1 MKNKYKE
8 NGESGSIALCIFISA
23 MFLLLSPSLAY
34 GVPFSRNQVPKAG
47 MRTLT
52 LYNDQAGKVY
62 DAAVWY
68 PTARAE
74 SVGQD
79 GEWSFRC
86 AKNARISD
94 GVFPLVVISHDSGG
108 SKHSLHDLAALLAR
122 NRCIVFCL
130 THEGDNSWDSRL
142 AFSKN
147 LLPMR
152 AIQLERALKTFLE
165 LPEWREHIDVKRVGF
180 VGLGSGAATVLIL
193 AGTELDEKGYK
204 EYCTRFGQEDK
215 YCTPWVQVR
224 LDRPE
229 PFFDTNGALFT
240 PAFLILVA
248 PEFGMFMSRQSFS
261 FPVLFLS
268 PTRFHVPADRYQ
280 KELFETLVQGNIIR
294 RDVPGFFAADF
305 LAPCPVPLEEP
316 TAMCRSGGTV
326 KEGEREKKFLGIILN
341 FILEVLKKDS

>member
-1 MKNKYKE
+1 MKKKYKG
-8 NGESGSIALCIFISA
+8 NVWRTGIALVMVLSGLV
-23 MFLLLSPSLAY
+23 LLQPSSMAY
-34 GVPFSRNQVPKAG
+34 GAPFSRSQSPKAG

-52 LYNDQAGKVY
+52 LHNAQAEKVY

-68 PTARAE
+68 PTVRAE

-86 AKNARISD
+86 AKNAKISE

-147 LLPMR
+147 LLPLR
-152 AIQLERALKTFLE
+152 AIQLRRALETFLE
-165 LPEWREHIDVKRVGF
+165 LPEWREHIDLKRVGL

-193 AGTELDEKGYK
+193 AGAALNEEGYK
-204 EYCTRFGQEDK
+204 EYCARSGQEDK
-215 YCTPWVQVR
+215 YCTPWAQAR

-229 PFFDTNGALFT
+229 PFLHVDGSFLS
-240 PAFLILVA
+240 PAFLVLAA
-248 PEFGMFMSRQSFS
+248 PEFGMFISRQVFR
-261 FPVLFLS
+261 FPVLSLS
-268 PTRFHVPADRYQ
+268 PTRFLSPADRRQ
-280 KELFETLVQGNIIR
+280 KALFEALVQGEVIR
-294 RDVPGFFAADF
+294 RDIPGFFASDF
-305 LAPCPVPLEEP
+305 LASCPVPMEEP
-316 TAMCRSGGTV
+316 TAMCRPGGTV
-326 KEGEREKKFLGIILN
+326 KEDRREKEFLGIILN
-341 FILEVLKKDS
+341 FILDVLKKDS